1 MKIGLRVLGIFLALT
16 AALLLFVGAI
26 ESGWAIVVLIIGIG
40 LISTSGSIV
49 GTGST
54 GRDRN
59 QPGAGAPFGDLA
71 SRRR

>member
-54 GRDRN
+54 GRE
-59 QPGAGAPFGDLA
+59 
-71 SRRR
+71 